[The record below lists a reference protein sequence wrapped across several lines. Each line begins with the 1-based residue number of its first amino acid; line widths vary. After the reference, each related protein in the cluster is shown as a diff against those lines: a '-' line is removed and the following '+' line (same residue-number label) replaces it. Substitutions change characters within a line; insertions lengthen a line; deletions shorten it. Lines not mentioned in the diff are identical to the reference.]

1 MVYYVL
7 LLRDNLTTHFP
18 QDAVKTSGW
27 VSSVA
32 ATPLLPNAQVFSL
45 MLRGQVCSYKTSA
58 PSVKLNF

>member
-18 QDAVKTSGW
+18 QDAVKTSEW

-45 MLRGQVCSYKTSA
+45 MLRGQVCSFKT
-58 PSVKLNF
+58 